1 MKTRERI
8 VEAAERVVRE
18 RGLARTTTKEIARAA
33 GYSEGTLYKHFESKE
48 DLFLAVLAERL
59 PSFVVLVEELPAR
72 VGRGTVQETLEEVA
86 TNALAYYGE
95 IVPMA
100 ASIFSEPGL
109 LARHREGLRK
119 RGAGPQMINETLAS
133 YLDAEERL
141 GRVRKDADFEAAAAM
156 LLGLGAALALAT
168 SLVAMAAPTAAQT
181 GLTRDTVRRAND
193 RMSQWLRDAGWYTRR
208 AGIRAE

>member
-1 MKTRERI
+1 LETRERI
-8 VEAAERVVRE
+8 VEAAERVLRE
-18 RGLARTTTKEIARAA
+18 RGLARSTTKVIARAA

-72 VGRGTVQETLEEVA
+72 VGQGTVRETLEVA
-86 TNALAYYGE
+86 NNALAYYGE

-119 RGAGPQMINETLAS
+119 RGAGPWMANEALAA

-141 GRVRKDADFEAAAAM
+141 GRVREDADPEAAAAM
-156 LLGLGAALALAT
+156 LLGACYQRAFFRSYLGEDVPSEGEEGFVEGIVQTLMP
-168 SLVAMAAPTAAQT
+168 SLSPT
-181 GLTRDTVRRAND
+181 
-193 RMSQWLRDAGWYTRR
+193 
-208 AGIRAE
+208 EE

>member
-1 MKTRERI
+1 LGTREKI
-8 VEAAERVVRE
+8 VEAAERVMRE
-18 RGLARTTTKEIARAA
+18 RGLARSTTKVIARVA

-72 VGRGTVQETLEEVA
+72 VGQGTVRETLEEVA

-100 ASIFSEPGL
+100 ASIFSEPAL

-119 RGAGPQMINETLAS
+119 RGAGPRMVNETLAA
-133 YLDAEERL
+133 YLEAEERL
-141 GRVRKDADFEAAAAM
+141 GRVREDTDPEAAAAM
-156 LLGLGAALALAT
+156 ILGACYQRAFFRSYLGEDVPAEEEEGFVEGIVQTLMR
-168 SLVAMAAPTAAQT
+168 SLSPT
-181 GLTRDTVRRAND
+181 
-193 RMSQWLRDAGWYTRR
+193 
-208 AGIRAE
+208 EK

>member
-1 MKTRERI
+1 METRERI

-18 RGLARTTTKEIARAA
+18 RGLARTTTKEIASAA

-72 VGRGTVQETLEEVA
+72 VGRGTVKEILEEVA
-86 TNALAYYGE
+86 NNALAYYGE

-100 ASIFSEPGL
+100 ASIFSEPAL

-119 RGAGPQMINETLAS
+119 RGAGPQMINETLTS
-133 YLDAEERL
+133 YLDAEKRI
-141 GRVRKDADFEAAAAM
+141 GRVREDADPEAAAAM
-156 LLGLGAALALAT
+156 ILGACYQRAFFRSYLGEDVSAEGEVDFVEGIVQTLMPRL
-168 SLVAMAAPTAAQT
+168 SPT
-181 GLTRDTVRRAND
+181 
-193 RMSQWLRDAGWYTRR
+193 
-208 AGIRAE
+208 EK